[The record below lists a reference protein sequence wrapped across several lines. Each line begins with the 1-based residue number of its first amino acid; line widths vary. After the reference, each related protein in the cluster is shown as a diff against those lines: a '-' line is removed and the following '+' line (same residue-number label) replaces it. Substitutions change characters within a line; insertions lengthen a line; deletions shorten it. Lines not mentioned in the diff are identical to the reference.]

1 MKTPVC
7 DSEKI
12 PSCEIT
18 PFLFFFFSPSIF
30 SSTRKSFLHA
40 RKRNKRKRYTVCRIY
55 VVEDMNEEI
64 GGEKI
69 EGEVVFQRR
78 LYGVSGKMV
87 EQGGWKGTIL
97 RRERISFSVARSAEI
112 LPMHSDRF
120 GSRSWGAGAF
130 DNNTRQGVLM
140 EFLCYFVSLWC
151 IKILFPFTPCSIKN
165 ITKFHCVWRKSM
177 NKIV

>member
-40 RKRNKRKRYTVCRIY
+40 RNKRKRYTVCRIY

-78 LYGVSGKMV
+78 LYGVSRKMV
-87 EQGGWKGTIL
+87 EQGG
-97 RRERISFSVARSAEI
+97 
-112 LPMHSDRF
+112 
-120 GSRSWGAGAF
+120 
-130 DNNTRQGVLM
+130 
-140 EFLCYFVSLWC
+140 
-151 IKILFPFTPCSIKN
+151 
-165 ITKFHCVWRKSM
+165 
-177 NKIV
+177 